1 MNIIEIIEKKK
12 NGQVLS
18 KDELKY
24 AVMEYVNGN
33 IPDYQMSALLMA
45 IVIRGMEE
53 QEIVDLT
60 DVMIDSGDRLDLSA
74 IKGTKV
80 DKHSTG
86 GIGDK
91 TTLAVLP
98 LVASC
103 GVKCAKMS
111 GRGLGITGGT
121 IDKLESIPGF
131 QTKLTF
137 SEFIQEVNQI
147 GMALTSQTGN
157 LCPADKKIYALRDV
171 TGTTE
176 SIPLIASSIMS
187 KKIASGADKIVI
199 DVKVGHGALMKTL
212 EDARKLAHTMIHIG
226 KKYQKDTI
234 CILSNMEQPLGFAIG
249 NRLEVEEAIS
259 FLKGEPSAPDFQE
272 LVLALATYMVHL
284 GLDIPI
290 SEAEK
295 KVKENL
301 QNGRG
306 YQKFLEFVSAQHGT
320 LPQTNHLPERKI
332 YAKTSGYIQQVHADQ
347 LGSIVKE
354 LGGGRERVEDQIDYE
369 VGIILNKK
377 RGDFV
382 REGELLMTVY
392 ENQKKLEEQTYLNCF
407 SIAPQEGSK
416 QPIIYE
422 MMVS

>member
-1 MNIIEIIEKKK
+1 MNMIAIIEKKK

-18 KDELKY
+18 KEEMNY

-60 DVMIDSGDRLDLSA
+60 DIMIHSGDRLDLSG
-74 IKGTKV
+74 IEGVKV

-137 SEFIQEVNQI
+137 SDFMKEVNEI

-199 DVKVGHGALMKTL
+199 DVKVGNGALMKTI

-226 KKYQKDTI
+226 KNYQRNTI
-234 CILSNMEQPLGFAIG
+234 CILSNMEQPLGLAIG
-249 NRLEVEEAIS
+249 NRLEVEEAVS
-259 FLKGEPSAPDFQE
+259 FLKGEPVANDFQE
-272 LVLALATYMVHL
+272 LVLTLATHMVHL
-284 GLDIPI
+284 GLNISIP
-290 SEAEK
+290 EAEQ
-295 KVKENL
+295 KVRENL
-301 QNGRG
+301 QNGQG
-306 YQKFLEFVSAQHGT
+306 YQKFLDFVTAQHGT
-320 LPQTNHLPERKI
+320 LPQTDHLPERNI
-332 YAKTSGYIQQVHADQ
+332 CATTSGYIQQVHADQ

-354 LGGGRERVEDQIDYE
+354 LGGGRERVGDQIDYE

-377 RGDFV
+377 VGDYV
-382 REGELLMTVY
+382 REGEVLMKVY
-392 ENQKKLEEQTYLNCF
+392 ENKKKLEEQTYLNCF
-407 SIAPQEGSK
+407 EIASQLVESK
-416 QPIIYE
+416 PIIYE
-422 MMVS
+422 MIAS

>member
-1 MNIIEIIEKKK
+1 MNMIAIIEKKK

-18 KDELKY
+18 KDEIKE
-24 AVMEYVNGN
+24 AVMGYVEGS

-45 IVIRGMEE
+45 IVLKGMNE

-60 DVMIDSGDRLDLSA
+60 DIMIHSGDMLDLSA
-74 IKGTKV
+74 IAGTKV

-137 SEFIQEVNQI
+137 SDFVNEVNQI

-199 DVKVGHGALMKTL
+199 DVKVGSGALMKTL
-212 EDARKLAHTMIHIG
+212 EDAKNLAHTMIQIG
-226 KKYQKDTI
+226 KKYQKEVI
-234 CILSNMEQPLGFAIG
+234 CLLTDMEQPLGYAIG
-249 NRLEVEEAIS
+249 NRLEVEEAIK
-259 FLKGEPSAPDFQE
+259 FLKGEEVSKDFYE
-272 LVLALATYMVHL
+272 LVLTIATYMVHL
-284 GLDIPI
+284 GQSIPME
-290 SEAEK
+290 EAKEQ
-295 KVKENL
+295 VLENL
-301 QNGRG
+301 KNGQG
-306 YQKFLEFVSAQHGT
+306 YQKFLEFVHAQHGT
-320 LPQTNHLPERKI
+320 LYQKERISHKNI
-332 YAKTSGYIQQVHADQ
+332 CATSTGYIRQIHADQ

-369 VGIILNKK
+369 VGVVLNKK
-377 RGDFV
+377 VGDFV
-382 REGELLMTVY
+382 QLGEVLMTVD
-392 ENQKKLEEQTYLNCF
+392 ENKKTIDEQRYLNCF
-407 SIAPQEGSK
+407 EISLEEVETR
-416 QPIIYE
+416 PIIYE
-422 MMVS
+422 VIG